1 MDISEIPSV
10 QSDSEF
16 IRQELPMP
24 DILEQLAEEAAE
36 LAQAANKLAR
46 IKRGINPTPV
56 TEVEAAE
63 NLIEELSDVAL
74 ITELVLQINPNAAI
88 VRNKLCRWRERIENA
103 NK

>member
-1 MDISEIPSV
+1 MDISEISSV
-10 QSDSEF
+10 RSDAEF
-16 IRQELPMP
+16 VRERLPIP

-56 TEVEAAE
+56 TEIEAAK

-74 ITELVLQINPNAAI
+74 ITELVLQINPDAAI
-88 VRNKLCRWRERIENA
+88 TRNKLQRWRERIENA
-103 NK
+103 K